1 VATPAP
7 PTPDEVRATVR
18 AARRALD
25 GAERRAAEAAIVDR
39 LLALDVLA
47 HAGRVGWYLATDG
60 EVDLGG
66 AVDELRGRGVQLHL
80 PVVGPQRS
88 MRFAPW
94 HRDTS
99 MRPNRYGIDEPVH
112 DDAAVVGADALDA
125 VLVPCVAVDERG
137 HRVGF
142 GAGYYDRALEGTD
155 AVRVGAVFELQVQDR
170 LTPAPWDVPL
180 DVVVTE
186 ARSLRPD
193 ADDPGRR

>member
-1 VATPAP
+1 MATPAP

-25 GAERRAAEAAIVDR
+25 GADRRAAEAAIVDR
-39 LLALDVLA
+39 LLALDDLA
-47 HAGRVGWYLATDG
+47 HADRVGWYLATDG
-60 EVDLGG
+60 EVDLSG
-66 AVDELRGRGVQLHL
+66 AVDELRGRGVQLCL

-94 HRDTS
+94 HHDTE
-99 MRPNRYGIDEPVH
+99 MRPNRYGIDEPAH
-112 DDAAVVGADALDA
+112 DEAAVVGADALDA
-125 VLVPCVAVDERG
+125 VVVPCVAVDERG

-142 GAGYYDRALEGTD
+142 GAGYYDRALQGTS
-155 AVRVGAVFELQVQDR
+155 AVRVGVVFELQVQDR

-180 DVVVTE
+180 DLVVTE

>member
-1 VATPAP
+1 MATPAP

-25 GAERRAAEAAIVDR
+25 GADRRAAETAIVDR

-47 HAGRVGWYLATDG
+47 HAGRVAWYLATDG
-60 EVDLGG
+60 EVDLSG
-66 AVDELRGRGVQLHL
+66 AVDELRGRGVQLYL

-94 HRDTS
+94 HHDTP
-99 MRPNRYGIDEPVH
+99 MRPNRYGIDEPSH
-112 DDAAVVGADALDA
+112 DDAVVAGADVLDA

-155 AVRVGAVFELQVQDR
+155 ALRIGAVFELQVQDQ